1 MSDRK
6 EHKLPQDHRMQ
17 LLLSSVL
24 LLFPSYLAAQAVTCP
39 DSLSA
44 AMKFLHGT
52 WEGRSYSIVGSDTT
66 FDADMSVQSQ
76 PRYGG
81 CLLEERWSAT
91 NGGKMLFQAKVLRG
105 YDAPSRRWLIYY
117 VDDQLN
123 SQFYEGALE
132 NEVWRFL
139 RTRRDTDGKP
149 IIVRLT
155 WRPTSDGY
163 EQLIERS
170 RDGGRS
176 WTRAGWVAFRSAS

>member
-1 MSDRK
+1 
-6 EHKLPQDHRMQ
+6 MQ

-39 DSLSA
+39 DSLRS

-52 WEGRSYSIVGSDTT
+52 WKGRSYSIVGSDTT
-66 FDADMSVQSQ
+66 FDAEMSVQSQ
-76 PRYGG
+76 PVYGG
-81 CLLEERWSAT
+81 CLLEERWSAA
-91 NGGKMLFQAKVLRG
+91 NGGKTLFRAKVLRG

-123 SQFYEGALE
+123 SQFYEGVLE

-139 RTRRDTDGKP
+139 RTRREADGKP

-176 WTRAGWVAFRSAS
+176 WTRAGWVTFRSASAPPNQESQRTY